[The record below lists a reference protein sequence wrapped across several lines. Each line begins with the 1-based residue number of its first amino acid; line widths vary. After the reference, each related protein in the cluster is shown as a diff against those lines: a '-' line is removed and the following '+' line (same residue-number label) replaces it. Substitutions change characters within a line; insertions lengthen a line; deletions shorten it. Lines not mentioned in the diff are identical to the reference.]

1 MVVINFWP
9 SGVVVMPIVFSGV
22 VIFISEVDLKISK
35 VVVPELEVYI
45 DDVSLDDKRVIGKG
59 VELSNCF
66 SVRVGRKLDVDEGM
80 VNEVLPKL

>member
-9 SGVVVMPIVFSGV
+9 SGVVVMATVFSGV

-45 DDVSLDDKRVIGKG
+45 DDVSLDDERVIGKL